1 MLRCPFLFTD
11 GLLVNPRRNVRIRVA
26 KQLLGYLD
34 VDFDR
39 AEQRCNG
46 SNAGN
51 GINPSTVSVSSGR
64 MSEYV
69 YFLLHEKPGV
79 VCDRRLCKYWNRPQL
94 SWLIRRDHRTQR
106 TVRLHYLHRSD
117 NGVTNCG
124 ADCS

>member
-1 MLRCPFLFTD
+1 VLRCPFLFTD

-26 KQLLGYLD
+26 KELLGCLD
-34 VDFDR
+34 IDFDR

-69 YFLLHEKPGV
+69 
-79 VCDRRLCKYWNRPQL
+79 
-94 SWLIRRDHRTQR
+94 
-106 TVRLHYLHRSD
+106 
-117 NGVTNCG
+117 
-124 ADCS
+124 